1 MGRKIK
7 DEIAARFIRAY
18 RLLYLDGIV
27 RNKSEFCTRVHLF
40 PQNFS
45 VIEQGR
51 MTCSL
56 DNIYY
61 LSTVFGVSLD
71 WIIKGEGD
79 FIIKKD

>member
-1 MGRKIK
+1 MDRKIK
-7 DEIAARFIRAY
+7 DEIGARFIRAY
-18 RLLYLDGIV
+18 RLLYLDGYV
-27 RNKSEFCTRVHLF
+27 GTKKDFCEKVHLF
-40 PQNFS
+40 QQNFS

-56 DNIYY
+56 ENIYY

-79 FIIKKD
+79 FIVKKD